1 MIAPLITKL
10 QNCTNSSE
18 LQSIYSEILAEYENI
33 NFPSAES
40 KAMSKQ
46 LVIEP
51 IEIFINEFDSE
62 YLREQNKKLLE
73 SIKLFDSM

>member
-1 MIAPLITKL
+1 MIAPLITKI
-10 QNCTNSSE
+10 QNCKDSSE
-18 LQSIYSEILAEYENI
+18 LQSIYTEILTEYDNI

-46 LVIEP
+46 LVTEP

-62 YLREQNKKLLE
+62 YSREQNKKLL
-73 SIKLFDSM
+73 DSM

>member
-10 QNCTNSSE
+10 QNCTDSSE
-18 LQSIYSEILAEYENI
+18 LQSIYSEILIEYENI

-40 KAMSKQ
+40 RAMSKQ
-46 LVIEP
+46 LVTEP

-62 YLREQNKKLLE
+62 YLREQNKKLLD
-73 SIKLFDSM
+73 SIKLFDNM